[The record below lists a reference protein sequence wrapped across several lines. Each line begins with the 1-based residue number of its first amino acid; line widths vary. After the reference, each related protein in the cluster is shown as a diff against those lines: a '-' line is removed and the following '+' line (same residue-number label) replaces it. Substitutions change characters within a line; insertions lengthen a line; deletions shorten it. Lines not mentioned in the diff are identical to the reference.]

1 MRTITDRERGILL
14 AELAQEFP
22 GDAMMQE
29 LHLIRRIHQLETEGM
44 DIAERAAY
52 YREKAS
58 NRVRGKVIG

>member
-1 MRTITDRERGILL
+1 MKTITDRERGILL

-52 YREKAS
+52 YREKAG
-58 NRVRGKVIG
+58 NRVRAEVIG

>member
-44 DIAERAAY
+44 DIAGRAAY
-52 YREKAS
+52 YREKAG
-58 NRVRGKVIG
+58 NRVRGEVIR